1 LKRVAVIKFPGA
13 SAADDVAHVYRN
25 VLGYEV
31 DVVWHL
37 EETVGSPDLL
47 ILPGGA
53 SFADYLRPGALAL
66 PSPVIS
72 GVRKFARAGG
82 YILGL
87 GNGFQILCETGLLPG
102 VLLQNTNTRFLNET
116 VTMVATDSKMSHPAE
131 GPFGWQFKEN
141 DTIALPIACNY
152 GRYYADRR
160 VLKDIEENGQVI
172 FRYGDEE
179 GEIDYE
185 KPYNGCS
192 NAIAAV
198 ANKDFR
204 IIGMMCR
211 PERVCEEIFGS
222 KEGLRIL
229 L

>member
-1 LKRVAVIKFPGA
+1 MKRVSVVKFPGA

-25 VLGYEV
+25 VLGAEV

-47 ILPGGA
+47 VLPGGA

-66 PSPVIS
+66 ASPVLA

-82 YILGL
+82 NILGI
-87 GNGFQILCETGLLPG
+87 GNGFQILCEAGLLPG
-102 VLLQNTNTRFLNET
+102 ILLQNTNTRFLNEN
-116 VTMVATDSKMSHPAE
+116 VTMVATDSKMPL
-131 GPFGWQFKEN
+131 GWEFKEN
-141 DTIALPIACNY
+141 DTITLPIACNY

-198 ANKDFR
+198 ADKEFR
-204 IIGMMCR
+204 IVGMMCR

-229 L
+229 R